1 MKITTNTLNVLKSF
15 TQINPSIMINSGNSI
30 KTISPQKTIMGL
42 AEVDDTFEQSFAIYD
57 LNQFLSAV
65 SLFDNPDYIF
75 EDKSVT
81 IANGKSSVEY
91 YFADSNMVMQ
101 VPEKEIVLPD
111 VVVEFDLPES
121 ILKPTM
127 QAANVFQAPNWCVI
141 GDGKNIFLEVKDVK
155 TPTSNKYR
163 TSVGE
168 TDSEFDLVFKVDNLR
183 IMSLDYNVKISSKNI
198 SQFVS
203 EKGKVKYYIATES
216 R

>member
-1 MKITTNTLNVLKSF
+1 MKITANTLNVLKSF
-15 TQINPSIMINSGNSI
+15 TQINPSIMINSGNLI
-30 KTISPQKTIMGL
+30 KTISPSKTILGL
-42 AEVDDTFEQSFAIYD
+42 AEVDDTFEQDFAIYD

-91 YFADSNMVMQ
+91 YFCSSNMIMQ

-121 ILKPTM
+121 VLKPTM
-127 QAANVFQAPNWCVI
+127 QAANVFQAPNWCVV
-141 GDGKNIFLEVKDVK
+141 GDGKNIFLEVTDVK
-155 TPTSNKYR
+155 NPTSNKYR

-168 TDSEFDLVFKVDNLR
+168 TDSEFNLVFKVDNLR
-183 IMSLDYNVKISSKNI
+183 IMSLDYNVKISSKNL

-203 EKGKVKYYIATES
+203 EKGKVKYYIAMES
-216 R
+216 G